1 MTNEEKISCFA
12 FELSEIKD
20 ENLKKFLTII
30 LEGTGDWFYHDPAST
45 SGKYHPKYALG
56 DGGLMRHTRA
66 VAYWTKELCRTEL
79 FDVNEHQGELLYV
92 AAILH
97 DIRKHTAT
105 GGYIQKHA
113 RAGYDLILATQAEHP
128 ELLSKEDAQYM
139 ADAVSTHMGIW
150 GVNDG
155 ERKPTSDAE
164 KLLHIADYSASRK
177 EIVMEFANVP
187 STSTKTVVSSLPPIT
202 LPKVKTVKPII
213 TEEKTVEVKP
223 SEEANQDG
231 WINYVFNFGKY
242 KGKSIDDVYAENK
255 DYLTWVANQTDFS
268 NKEAQD
274 KIKEY
279 LENKK

>member
-1 MTNEEKISCFA
+1 MTNEEKISYFA

-66 VAYWTKELCRTEL
+66 VAYWAKELCRTEL
-79 FDVNEHQGELLYV
+79 FDVNERQGELLYV

-113 RAGYDLILATQAEHP
+113 RAAYDLILATQAEHP
-128 ELLSKEDAQYM
+128 ELLSKEEAQYM

-150 GVNDG
+150 GVKDG

-164 KLLHIADYSASRK
+164 KLLHIADYNASRK
-177 EIVMEFANVP
+177 EIIMEFASAPIQFPKIP
-187 STSTKTVVSSLPPIT
+187 SADILGIPNPTITVVT
-202 LPKVKTVKPII
+202 EATAEKKEDTQ
-213 TEEKTVEVKP
+213 EEK
-223 SEEANQDG
+223 S
-231 WINYVFNFGKY
+231 IVFNFGKY
-242 KGKSIDDVYAENK
+242 RGKTIDEVYAENA
-255 DYLTWVANQTDFS
+255 DYLKWIAEQKEFFNPEIQNQV
-268 NKEAQD
+268 
-274 KIKEY
+274 KEY
-279 LENKK
+279 LKNK

>member
-66 VAYWTKELCRTEL
+66 VAYWAKELCRTEL
-79 FDVNEHQGELLYV
+79 FDVNERQGELLYV

-97 DIRKHTAT
+97 DIRKHTAS

-113 RAGYDLILATQAEHP
+113 RAAYDLILATQAEHP

-150 GVNDG
+150 GVKDG

-177 EIVMEFANVP
+177 EIIMEFASAPLVFPKIP
-187 STSTKTVVSSLPPIT
+187 SISIVGKPVVEEVTSPESEVIAEKKDEQKEPI
-202 LPKVKTVKPII
+202 
-213 TEEKTVEVKP
+213 
-223 SEEANQDG
+223 
-231 WINYVFNFGKY
+231 VFNFGKY
-242 KGKSIDDVYAENK
+242 RGKTIDEVYAENA
-255 DYLTWVANQTDFS
+255 DYLKWVAEQKEFFNPEIQNQV
-268 NKEAQD
+268 
-274 KIKEY
+274 KEY
-279 LENKK
+279 LKNK